1 MAYLQILH
9 AYRNNVCSIG
19 RGRAAHMR
27 IIPCFIAFA
36 HDSSISYLDIAK
48 EPVIDENSEESAGKY
63 LNFPYYAGGERR
75 IAHHIE

>member
-1 MAYLQILH
+1 
-9 AYRNNVCSIG
+9 
-19 RGRAAHMR
+19 MR

-36 HDSSISYLDIAK
+36 NNFGITYLDIAK

>member
-1 MAYLQILH
+1 MAYPQIPH
-9 AYRNNVCSIG
+9 ALSQLRLLCVG
-19 RGRAAHMR
+19 RGRARMR
-27 IIPCFIAFA
+27 IIPRFIAFA